1 MRSTSSYDMPLRART
16 SLTPTRA
23 EVDAR
28 IGKSFLALNQIAASL
43 ALIERSC
50 SRVLDGMPVGD
61 DAALDDAMALRVAS
75 LYAHVTLEQIGD
87 VSDTLMTVLR
97 FLGKEKARAPRECL
111 ALAAACEECP

>member
-1 MRSTSSYDMPLRART
+1 MPPRDQTLRN
-16 SLTPTRA
+16 PTRA

-28 IGKSFLALNQIAASL
+28 LGETFLALNHIAASL

-50 SRVLDGMPVGD
+50 GRALETLPVHD
-61 DAALDDAMALRVAS
+61 DAALDNALALRAAS

-97 FLGKEKARAPRECL
+97 FLAQQKASAV
-111 ALAAACEECP
+111 AS